1 MQPKLLCLAYIR
13 PRGLCLGRPRA
24 LLNPLQTLKVRAM
37 IATPAP
43 ASSSSRSLA
52 AERAGE
58 YLTFR
63 LGSEEYG
70 IDILRVQEIRS
81 YEQPTR
87 LAHSPD
93 FIKGVIDLR
102 GRIVPILDMRLKLQC
117 PEANYTDFTVVIIL
131 DIGSTVIGAV
141 VDAVADVVSLAPE
154 LIKPAPQFE
163 KNEGSVDPAFITGI
177 ASLGDRM
184 LIVMDIEALLS
195 SDEIGLV
202 TKVAH
207 S

>member
-1 MQPKLLCLAYIR
+1 
-13 PRGLCLGRPRA
+13 
-24 LLNPLQTLKVRAM
+24 M
-37 IATPAP
+37 IATSAS
-43 ASSSSRSLA
+43 ASSASRSSA
-52 AERAGE
+52 AAAPAGE

-63 LGSEEYG
+63 LGTEEYG

-81 YEQPTR
+81 YERPTR

-117 PEANYTDFTVVIIL
+117 PQAEYTDFTVVIIL
-131 DIGSTVIGAV
+131 DIGTTVIGAV
-141 VDAVADVVSLAPE
+141 VDAVADVVTLTPDV
-154 LIKPAPQFE
+154 IKPAPQFE
-163 KNEGSVDPAFITGI
+163 RQGSNVDPAFVTGI

-184 LIVMDIEALLS
+184 LIMMDIEALLS

-202 TKVAH
+202 AKISEA
-207 S
+207 

>member
-1 MQPKLLCLAYIR
+1 MISATSTVS
-13 PRGLCLGRPRA
+13 RA
-24 LLNPLQTLKVRAM
+24 TSVSAEE
-37 IATPAP
+37 PAQG
-43 ASSSSRSLA
+43 
-52 AERAGE
+52 AGE

-63 LGSEEYG
+63 LGAEEYG

-102 GRIVPILDMRLKLQC
+102 GRIVPILDLRMKLQC
-117 PEANYTDFTVVIIL
+117 PDVQYTDFTVVIIL
-131 DIGSTVIGAV
+131 DIGTTLIGAV
-141 VDAVADVVSLAPE
+141 VDAVADVVSLQPE
-154 LIKPAPQFE
+154 LIKPTPHFE
-163 KNEGSVDPAFITGI
+163 RQGGVDPAFVTGI

-195 SDEIGLV
+195 SQEIGLINR
-202 TKVAH
+202 A
-207 S
+207 SRG

>member
-1 MQPKLLCLAYIR
+1 MMTAS
-13 PRGLCLGRPRA
+13 
-24 LLNPLQTLKVRAM
+24 
-37 IATPAP
+37 AP
-43 ASSSSRSLA
+43 TSSSSSSRSTA
-52 AERAGE
+52 AGVATAPAGE

-63 LGSEEYG
+63 LGAEEYG

-81 YEQPTR
+81 YERPTR
-87 LAHSPD
+87 LAQSPD

-102 GRIVPILDMRLKLQC
+102 GRIVPILDLRLKLQC

-154 LIKPAPQFE
+154 LIKPTPQFE
-163 KNEGSVDPAFITGI
+163 RQGNVDPAFITGI

-184 LIVMDIEALLS
+184 LIVMDIAAMLS

-202 TKVAH
+202 SKASH
-207 S
+207 G

>member
-1 MQPKLLCLAYIR
+1 
-13 PRGLCLGRPRA
+13 
-24 LLNPLQTLKVRAM
+24 M
-37 IATPAP
+37 ITAASAHAPSRSSSAP
-43 ASSSSRSLA
+43 AA
-52 AERAGE
+52 APAGE

-81 YEQPTR
+81 YERPTR
-87 LAHSPD
+87 LAQSPD

-102 GRIVPILDMRLKLQC
+102 GRIVPILDLRLKLQC
-117 PEANYTDFTVVIIL
+117 PEAHYTDFTVVIIL
-131 DIGSTVIGAV
+131 DIGATVIGAV
-141 VDAVADVVSLAPE
+141 VDAVADVVSLTPD

-163 KNEGSVDPAFITGI
+163 RQGNVDPAFVTGI

-202 TKVAH
+202 TKASNV
-207 S
+207 

>member
-1 MQPKLLCLAYIR
+1 MQLALLCSSHAR
-13 PRGLCLGRPRA
+13 AGLVLIDRVPSRIS
-24 LLNPLQTLKVRAM
+24 QK
-37 IATPAP
+37 AP
-43 ASSSSRSLA
+43 AMTAAPAHTSPRSSTTQATSP
-52 AERAGE
+52 AGE

-81 YEQPTR
+81 YERPTR
-87 LAHSPD
+87 LAQSPD

-102 GRIVPILDMRLKLQC
+102 GRIVPILDLRLKLGC
-117 PEANYTDFTVVIIL
+117 TEAHYTDFTVVIIL
-131 DIGSTVIGAV
+131 DIGATVIGAV

-163 KNEGSVDPAFITGI
+163 RQGNVDPAFVTGI
-177 ASLGDRM
+177 ASMGDRM

-202 TKVAH
+202 AKANSV
-207 S
+207 

>member
-1 MQPKLLCLAYIR
+1 
-13 PRGLCLGRPRA
+13 
-24 LLNPLQTLKVRAM
+24 M
-37 IATPAP
+37 ITASQ
-43 ASSSSRSLA
+43 SSSTSSSTSAQRSSTPSSA
-52 AERAGE
+52 AGGAAE

-63 LGSEEYG
+63 LGAEEYG

-102 GRIVPILDMRLKLQC
+102 GRIVPILDLRLKLDC
-117 PEANYTDFTVVIIL
+117 PEASYTDFTVVIIL
-131 DIGSTVIGAV
+131 DIGATVIGAV
-141 VDAVADVVSLAPE
+141 VDSVADVVSLAPE

-163 KNEGSVDPAFITGI
+163 RQGNVDPSFVTGI

-202 TKVAH
+202 AKAAQP
-207 S
+207 